1 MLANTVVGSGNTTAL
16 NNTLYDHIHVH
27 VHDCNYSKILLHSY
41 MGVGVVGFAS
51 NFVTRLLG
59 VAAMTT

>member
-1 MLANTVVGSGNTTAL
+1 
-16 NNTLYDHIHVH
+16 
-27 VHDCNYSKILLHSY
+27 

-59 VAAMTT
+59 VAAMATEVAMATNSLCYASSSVFL